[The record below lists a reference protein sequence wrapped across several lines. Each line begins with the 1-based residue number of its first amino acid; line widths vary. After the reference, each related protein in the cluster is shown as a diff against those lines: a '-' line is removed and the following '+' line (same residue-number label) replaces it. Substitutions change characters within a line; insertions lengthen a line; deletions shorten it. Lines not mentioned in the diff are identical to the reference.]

1 MDGYVLIDGVA
12 VDVDAILSIS
22 HDCRPELCR
31 TGACCCA
38 CYEVALTGREVA
50 AVAGMLP
57 GAARHARRL
66 RDGDGFDNVFDE
78 SDEGGFVLDTA
89 PDGACVFLY
98 RDGAGA
104 PLCSLHSAAVES
116 GLDPSLA
123 KPRSCTL
130 WPLALS
136 EDAPPVLGVQDDAL
150 DFPCNGRRGPARGLD
165 PGVEAIIA
173 ALFGEAFLARLSS
186 EISTRGGA
194 KRPRSSEGGG
204 R

>member
-1 MDGYVLIDGVA
+1 MDGFVRIDGVA
-12 VDVDAILSIS
+12 VDVDAICSVS

-57 GAARHARRL
+57 GAARHASRL
-66 RDGDGFDNVFDE
+66 KEGGRFDNVFDE
-78 SDEGGFVLDTA
+78 SDEGGFVLDTT

-98 RDGAGA
+98 RDRART
-104 PLCSLHSAAVES
+104 PLCSLHTAAIES
-116 GLDPSLA
+116 GAPPSLA

-136 EDAPPVLGVQDDAL
+136 EDATPVLGVQDDAL
-150 DFPCNGRRGPARGLD
+150 GFPCNGRRKPGGGLD
-165 PGVEAIIA
+165 AGVASIIGS
-173 ALFGEAFLARLSS
+173 LFGEAFLARLAREVSVR
-186 EISTRGGA
+186 RGV
-194 KRPRSSEGGG
+194 KRPRPSRGG
-204 R
+204 RR